1 MEPTNVIIK
10 PLVTEKGTHLQ
21 QTRNAYTFEVH
32 PDATKPQIKSAV
44 EKLYDVRVRDV
55 RTMVR
60 KGKKHRTRTGWTQ
73 RPDWKRAVVV
83 LQENSRIDLF

>member
-1 MEPTNVIIK
+1 MEPTDVIVR

-21 QTRNAYTFEVH
+21 QTRNAYTFEVN
-32 PDATKPQIKSAV
+32 PAATKPQIKSAV

-60 KGKKHRTRTGWTQ
+60 KGKRHRTRTGMTK

-83 LQENSRIDLF
+83 LDDNSKIELF